1 MSGLTHLSDLLTFYL
16 HFFFFALIFQSHPK
30 KSFFFFFAVVD
41 LVWARYIK
49 SYYVV

>member
-1 MSGLTHLSDLLTFYL
+1 MSGLTHLSDLLNIL
-16 HFFFFALIFQSHPK
+16 PAFFFALIFQSHPK
-30 KSFFFFFAVVD
+30 KSIFFFFAVVD